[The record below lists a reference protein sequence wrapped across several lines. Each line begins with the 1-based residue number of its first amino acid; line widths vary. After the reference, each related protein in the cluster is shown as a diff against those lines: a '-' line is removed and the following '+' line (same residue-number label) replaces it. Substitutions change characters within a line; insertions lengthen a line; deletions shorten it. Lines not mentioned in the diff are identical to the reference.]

1 MQAELH
7 IAFFYSMFYS
17 TFRLNILLF
26 STSLYF
32 TLHYLDFLQ
41 RTTIFMQRATKAYID
56 EKAFPKV
63 LYLQAQ
69 RWGSALPAPTNVGG
83 RNHQGRKST
92 TTRVM
97 DVDYET
103 EVPPLVRAPTP
114 GQEEQEQQQTDG
126 QGPGNNSDGGSSKST
141 SGVALAPV
149 EVSSSN
155 EGKTSNDFAADDQ
168 LRLYY
173 CGDFVSQ
180 QPPGFE
186 AAALS
191 AAACA
196 AHITR
201 TL

>member
-126 QGPGNNSDGGSSKST
+126 QGTGNNSDGGSSKST
-141 SGVALAPV
+141 SGVAAPV

-155 EGKTSNDFAADDQ
+155 EGETSNDFAADDQ

>member
-126 QGPGNNSDGGSSKST
+126 QGTGSNSDGGSSKST
-141 SGVALAPV
+141 GGVAAPV

-155 EGKTSNDFAADDQ
+155 EGETSNDFAADDQ

>member
-126 QGPGNNSDGGSSKST
+126 QGTGKNSDGGSSKST
-141 SGVALAPV
+141 SGVAAPV

-155 EGKTSNDFAADDQ
+155 EGETSNDFAADDQ

>member
-17 TFRLNILLF
+17 TFRLNILLI

-126 QGPGNNSDGGSSKST
+126 QGTGNNSDGGSSKST
-141 SGVALAPV
+141 SGVAAPV

>member
-83 RNHQGRKST
+83 RNHQGRKPT

-126 QGPGNNSDGGSSKST
+126 QGTGNNSDGGSSKST
-141 SGVALAPV
+141 SGVAAPV

>member
-126 QGPGNNSDGGSSKST
+126 QGTGNNSDGGSSKST
-141 SGVALAPV
+141 SGVAAPV

>member
-1 MQAELH
+1 
-7 IAFFYSMFYS
+7 
-17 TFRLNILLF
+17 
-26 STSLYF
+26 
-32 TLHYLDFLQ
+32 
-41 RTTIFMQRATKAYID
+41 
-56 EKAFPKV
+56 
-63 LYLQAQ
+63 
-69 RWGSALPAPTNVGG
+69 
-83 RNHQGRKST
+83 
-92 TTRVM
+92 M

-126 QGPGNNSDGGSSKST
+126 QGTGNNSDGGSSKST
-141 SGVALAPV
+141 SGVAAPV

>member
-1 MQAELH
+1 
-7 IAFFYSMFYS
+7 
-17 TFRLNILLF
+17 
-26 STSLYF
+26 
-32 TLHYLDFLQ
+32 
-41 RTTIFMQRATKAYID
+41 MQRATKAYID

-126 QGPGNNSDGGSSKST
+126 QGTGNNSDGGSSKST
-141 SGVALAPV
+141 SGVAAPV